1 MRCRAILNFEKRASL
16 RSDLFSKS
24 LALDLLLGKS
34 RLNTEENGRRKSDFC
49 KLQKSLFRLPSSV
62 TVFLVTRNTEHGT
75 RNTRGGVVVPPLV
88 FNPVFYRFAVS
99 RNAILNIFR
108 LRQLRY
114 HKVPETSP
122 CG

>member
-1 MRCRAILNFEKRASL
+1 MGKFRGDFRGVVRVVFLTYQIFRHARK
-16 RSDLFSKS
+16 
-24 LALDLLLGKS
+24 LLL
-34 RLNTEENGRRKSDFC
+34 
-49 KLQKSLFRLPSSV
+49 
-62 TVFLVTRNTEHGT
+62 RNTEHGT
-75 RNTRGGVVVPPLV
+75 LGGCRSAPLV

-108 LRQLRY
+108 LRRLRY

>member
-34 RLNTEENGRRKSDFC
+34 RLNTEENGRRKNEL
-49 KLQKSLFRLPSSV
+49 LQIAKITFPSSV
-62 TVFLVTRNTEHGT
+62 FRHCIFGNTEHGT

>member
-1 MRCRAILNFEKRASL
+1 MV
-16 RSDLFSKS
+16 
-24 LALDLLLGKS
+24 
-34 RLNTEENGRRKSDFC
+34 NGQWSQGEGH
-49 KLQKSLFRLPSSV
+49 L
-62 TVFLVTRNTEHGT
+62 RNTEHGT
-75 RNTRGGVVVPPLV
+75 LGGVIVTPLV

-99 RNAILNIFR
+99 RNAILNISR